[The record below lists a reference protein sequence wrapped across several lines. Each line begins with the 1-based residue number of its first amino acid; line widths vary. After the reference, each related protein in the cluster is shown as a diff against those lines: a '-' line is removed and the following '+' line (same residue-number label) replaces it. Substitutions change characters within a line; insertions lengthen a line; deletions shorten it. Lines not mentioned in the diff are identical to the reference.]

1 MQWDG
6 IKCDEHKRVTEIDR
20 SGKGLQGNMSKLT
33 DGGVPSIFTLPAI
46 TKIDLSANV
55 DTSTGCKGVYGSFP
69 SDFHQAS
76 ALLETVQVRK

>member
-46 TKIDLSANV
+46 TKIDLSANA

-69 SDFHQAS
+69 SDFNQAS
-76 ALLETVQVRK
+76 ASLDTVQVRK